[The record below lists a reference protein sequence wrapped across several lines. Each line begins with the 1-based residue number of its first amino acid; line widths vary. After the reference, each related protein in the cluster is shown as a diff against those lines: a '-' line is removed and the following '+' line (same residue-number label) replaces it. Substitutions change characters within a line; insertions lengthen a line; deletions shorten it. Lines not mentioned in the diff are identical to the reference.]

1 MEEIRVYRSIWK
13 YVKVIL
19 GSFLLAAASVLILLN
34 HSFLI
39 FEKIIAWIG
48 VAFFGLGGLFLIFV
62 VLKEKILGKPFLV
75 ITDKGVIVDHGKRW
89 EVNFEDVEKFVL
101 YKNNGKIIG
110 IHYKK
115 GINSKKLNDANPLRR
130 NVRKFN
136 DKIAGFQEGIPADN
150 LTINAQ
156 NLCDLLNE
164 RRQLSINDK

>member
-13 YVKVIL
+13 YVRVIL

-89 EVNFEDVEKFVL
+89 EINFEDVE
-101 YKNNGKIIG
+101 NNEE
-110 IHYKK
+110 
-115 GINSKKLNDANPLRR
+115 INEEIANETNDVVENNNAEN
-130 NVRKFN
+130 KEETGN
-136 DKIAGFQEGIPADN
+136 DEKVE
-150 LTINAQ
+150 
-156 NLCDLLNE
+156 E
-164 RRQLSINDK
+164 